1 MPRRHL
7 HLRQTVA
14 GCVNKPRRPKEG
26 VSRATVHNEPQH
38 LVDDLPNT
46 EEAQGMRRL
55 LGRELDHR
63 GVCEATQSS
72 DILRGLGTMT
82 RTRSRSRYLGDER
95 FFKCWLLSARKRR
108 QIRAEIVGHRET
120 TATSG

>member
-1 MPRRHL
+1 ML
-7 HLRQTVA
+7 
-14 GCVNKPRRPKEG
+14 
-26 VSRATVHNEPQH
+26 S
-38 LVDDLPNT
+38 
-46 EEAQGMRRL
+46 L

-82 RTRSRSRYLGDER
+82 GSSSRSRYLGDER
-95 FFKCWLLSARKRR
+95 VFKCWLLGARERR